1 MMRYLY
7 IADDLGRRG
16 IFRESPEAK
25 LRGTVAFSSWATA
38 YTAYAASI
46 KLNFQDFGI
55 SSMRRDFR
63 LSSFIWNG
71 PMETLPAVVVWIV
84 RGSRRGPMEPSTTFI
99 RDAMSLWSF
108 TYPAEPYSSDEQY

>member
-38 YTAYAASI
+38 YTTYTAYTASI
-46 KLNFQDFGI
+46 KLNFKILEF
-55 SSMRRDFR
+55 
-63 LSSFIWNG
+63 
-71 PMETLPAVVVWIV
+71 LP
-84 RGSRRGPMEPSTTFI
+84 
-99 RDAMSLWSF
+99 
-108 TYPAEPYSSDEQY
+108 